1 MLKSKSR
8 GFTLVELLVVIAIIG
23 ILIGM
28 LLPAVQQVREAA
40 RRTDCANRIRQ
51 VAIACHNY
59 ADANKRLPAAAL
71 SYNGYRTQAEWG
83 NGSDV
88 NYWLK
93 PQWTSVPALVANAME
108 LNTIYNLV
116 EPFYYDYNSS
126 MHDRQPNGGYFGNIA
141 GFWDTLYAKPAYFL
155 CPSDDANEDSTTPCF
170 TNLPT
175 YSSSLADP
183 LDEQDWLGIWTG
195 WADDDGFGGT
205 TLPGRSNYLA
215 MAGVRYG
222 AANLVGTAKAF
233 RGMLG
238 LRNKTRLEQ
247 ISNQDGTASTV
258 MLGEGVGHIRP
269 SNRLGSTD
277 PRFDA
282 NRETPIRLYVQTWNQ
297 GCFSRA
303 RASVPWEA
311 EPPLGTT
318 GDASHGLIGNVTFSD
333 IQGFGSKHS
342 AGINVAFG
350 DASVHLI
357 PRSINWRTWYALAGA
372 YDGEQIPDIT
382 DFN

>member
-1 MLKSKSR
+1 MLKSRSR

-59 ADANKRLPAAAL
+59 ADSNKRLPAAAL

-83 NGSDV
+83 NASDP

-93 PQWTSVPALVANAME
+93 PQWTSVPALVANNME

-116 EPFYYDYNSS
+116 EPFYYDYNST
-126 MHDRQPNGGYFGNIA
+126 MEDRGGTYFGTIA
-141 GFWDTLYAKPAYFL
+141 GFFDTLYAKPAYFL
-155 CPSDDANEDSTTPCF
+155 CPSDNANEEFSTACF

-175 YSSSLADP
+175 YVSSLADP
-183 LDEQDWLGIWTG
+183 LDEQDWLGIWG
-195 WADDDGFGGT
+195 GFADDDGFGGT
-205 TLPGRSNYLA
+205 TLAGRSNYLA

-222 AANLVGTAKAF
+222 AQNLVGTAKAF

-238 LRNKTRLEQ
+238 LREKTRLEQ
-247 ISNQDGTASTV
+247 ISNLDGTASTV
-258 MLGEGVGHIRP
+258 MLGEGIGHIRP

-282 NRETPIRLYVQTWNQ
+282 DRETPIRLYVQTWNQ

-303 RASVPWEA
+303 RASVPWERV
-311 EPPLGTT
+311 PPLGTT
-318 GDASHGLIGNVTFSD
+318 NDPSHGLIGNKTFSD
-333 IQGFGSKHS
+333 IQGFGSRHP

-357 PRSINWRTWYALAGA
+357 PRSIDWETWYAISGA
-372 YDGEQIPDIT
+372 
-382 DFN
+382 